1 MTKATDS
8 TSFLTDFTL
17 KLKERDALPKRIE
30 VSEVGATILA
40 NSFDKESSE
49 TISEFIYTGM
59 DSDPSVAVLKS
70 LVERAERYAFSDGY
84 RQGLKS
90 CLTERSDG
98 FAAYPRG
105 ISDRPEEIARKNAF
119 EEAVER
125 YVWASWWDRP
135 DVGHTISIFDRNGAS
150 ALSKNLLEQMDRYVE
165 AEQIKMVEPKIDPTH
180 GLSVKLYF
188 LFLHPFGV
196 VSGGACGPTATASK
210 TEYRALCEL
219 YRHAVAVSRMLAT
232 NGAPNTFYE
241 KRLAFF
247 GTSEAGQKILEDRLR
262 QNGSNTIFLPR
273 LSIDESVPHQMNDL
287 IAVHRCYFEN
297 QPPFVGGKLERL
309 CL

>member
-1 MTKATDS
+1 MTKTADS
-8 TSFLTDFTL
+8 SSFLTDFTL
-17 KLKERDALPKRIE
+17 KLKERGALPKRID

-40 NSFDKESSE
+40 NSFDTESSE

-84 RQGLKS
+84 RRGLKS

-105 ISDRPEEIARKNAF
+105 ISKNTEEIARKNAF

-125 YVWASWWDRP
+125 YVWASWWDNRNYA
-135 DVGHTISIFDRNGAS
+135 HLISTFDRNRSS
-150 ALSKNLLEQMDRYVE
+150 ALAKNLLEQMDRYVDI
-165 AEQIKMVEPKIDPTH
+165 EQIKIVEPEIDPTL
-180 GLSVKLYF
+180 GLSVKLFF
-188 LFLHPFGV
+188 LFLKPLGV
-196 VSGGACGPTATASK
+196 VSGGACGSIASENT

-219 YRHAVAVSRMLAT
+219 YRHSVAISRMKEI
-232 NGAPNTFYE
+232 GRIPSTFYE
-241 KRLAFF
+241 QRLAFF
-247 GTSEAGQKILEDRLR
+247 GTTEAGQKILEERINT
-262 QNGSNTIFLPR
+262 NGTGAMYLPR
-273 LSIDESVPHQMNDL
+273 LSIDESVPHKMDDL

-297 QPPFVGGKLERL
+297 QPPFVGGHLERL

>member
-1 MTKATDS
+1 MRKTTDS
-8 TSFLTDFTL
+8 SSFLTDFTL
-17 KLKERDALPKRIE
+17 KLRERNSLPKHIE

-40 NSFDKESSE
+40 NSFDKESTE

-70 LVERAERYAFSDGY
+70 LVERAERYAFSEGY
-84 RQGLKS
+84 RRGLKS
-90 CLTERSDG
+90 CSTERSDG
-98 FAAYPRG
+98 FAAFPKG

-135 DVGHTISIFDRNGAS
+135 NLAHKTSVFDRSRAS
-150 ALSKNLLEQMDRYVE
+150 ALSKNLLEQIDRNVE
-165 AEQIKMVEPKIDPTH
+165 AEEIKLVQPKIDPSL

-188 LFLHPFGV
+188 LFLRPYGV
-196 VSGGACGPTATASK
+196 VSGGACGPTTSENQ

-219 YRHAVAVSRMLAT
+219 YRHAVSVSRMREK
-232 NGAPNTFYE
+232 NRIPSTFYE
-241 KRLAFF
+241 QRLSFF
-247 GTSEAGQKILEDRLR
+247 GNSEAGQIILEDRLC
-262 QNGSNTIFLPR
+262 QVGTDTIYLPH
-273 LSIDESVPHQMNDL
+273 LSIDEQVLHQMDDL